1 MQREEIRK
9 TSAQQQFRE
18 KEDAMGLFDQLKE
31 GLAAKLGGK
40 SGVSDMLENAMNL
53 INNPA
58 TGGLNGLVETFKSK
72 GLGNVMS
79 SWISTGENKPIS
91 PDQIKQAL
99 GSDKIQQIAE
109 KVGLSKDAAMQQ
121 LSQLL
126 PQIIDKLT
134 PDGKLPEADKLG
146 ETLNM
151 LKKKFLS

>member
-1 MQREEIRK
+1 M
-9 TSAQQQFRE
+9 
-18 KEDAMGLFDQLKE
+18 EDAMGLFDQLKE

-40 SGVSDMLENAMNL
+40 SGLNDMLENAMNL

-72 GLGNVMS
+72 GLGDVMS

-109 KVGLSKDAAMQQ
+109 KVGVSKDAALQN

-134 PDGKLPEADKLG
+134 PNGKLPEADKLG
-146 ETLNM
+146 ETLNT
-151 LKKKFLS
+151 LKKTFLS